1 MNDIMDKKLH
11 IRAASG
17 EDLDTLSSL
26 VEKVELMPGDMLAQS
41 MAPYFDINPDNEIC
55 MIAELGAEIV
65 GFYYARQEEMAD
77 KVWNML
83 IIAVDHNV
91 QGQGVGRQLV
101 AHLEEAL
108 RDQNQ
113 RILIID
119 TSSDEQFIK
128 TQRFYENL
136 GFERIATIPNY
147 WMEGEDKITFIKQ
160 L

>member
-41 MAPYFDINPDNEIC
+41 MAPYFDKNPDNEIC
-55 MIAELGAEIV
+55 MIAELHAEIV

-83 IIAVDHNV
+83 IIAVDDAV

-101 AHLEEAL
+101 AHLERAL
-108 RDQNQ
+108 RRQNQ

-119 TSSDEQFIK
+119 TSSDDQFIR
-128 TQRFYENL
+128 TQRFYESL

-147 WMEGEDKITFIKQ
+147 WMAGEDKITFIKQ

>member
-1 MNDIMDKKLH
+1 MNEKIQ

-41 MAPYFDINPDNEIC
+41 MAPYFDTNPDNEIC
-55 MIAELGAEIV
+55 MIAQLRTEII

-83 IIAVDHNV
+83 IIAVDQDK
-91 QGQGVGRQLV
+91 QGQGVGRQLI
-101 AHLEEAL
+101 AHLEQEL
-108 RDQNQ
+108 RVRNQ

-119 TSSDEQFIK
+119 TSSDAQFIK
-128 TQRFYENL
+128 TQQFYENL
-136 GFERIATIPNY
+136 GYKRTSTIPDF
-147 WMEGEDKITFIKQ
+147 WMDGEDKITFIKR

>member
-1 MNDIMDKKLH
+1 MNEKIH

-41 MAPYFDINPDNEIC
+41 MAPYFDTKPDNEIC
-55 MIAELGAEIV
+55 MIVQLGTDII

-83 IIAVDHNV
+83 IIAVDRDK
-91 QGQGVGRQLV
+91 QGQGVGHRLI
-101 AHLEEAL
+101 AHLEQEL
-108 RDQNQ
+108 RVRNQ
-113 RILIID
+113 RILMID
-119 TSSDEQFIK
+119 TSSDAQFIK
-128 TQRFYENL
+128 TQQFYENL
-136 GFERIATIPNY
+136 GYKRTSTIPDF
-147 WMEGEDKITFIKQ
+147 WMDGEDKITFIKR